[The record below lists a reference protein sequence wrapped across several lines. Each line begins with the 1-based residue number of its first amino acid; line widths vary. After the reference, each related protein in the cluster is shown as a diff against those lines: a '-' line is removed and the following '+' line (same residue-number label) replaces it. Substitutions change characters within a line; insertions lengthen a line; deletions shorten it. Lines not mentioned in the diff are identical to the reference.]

1 MNGSWDAAEA
11 VDIGLGQRLV
21 PSVHGDQTLA
31 LAYAGFGTRHV
42 VILADG
48 AAGFVPTRL
57 AAEVAVAAALGRIR
71 SSALPDVR
79 QVVTE
84 AIGEAHHAV
93 RRALIG
99 TAAESE
105 GGASILV
112 VVLEASG
119 VLAARVGRG
128 RLYVVGKDRRGGA
141 RVLLSAGSEAVLGR
155 LGPLATIDM
164 IEAPLT
170 FGDRL
175 VMLSESALR
184 PLAADLAQLVV
195 GQPAQLAAQRVADA
209 ARRRGEADA
218 IGCAVLE
225 WNMDTPRAAHPSLG
239 RIDPDAG
246 RESPLA
252 GSGRAHHQARRPS
265 GGPGGMVIWFLAAA
279 LLGVGAALIVHA
291 PPDAESERTR
301 VRAPDP
307 GTEAA
312 DAAVAALADAYALP
326 EPGGADAEF
335 AYEAGPL
342 DGDDGL
348 AEVFGSASD
357 AATLARAIRR
367 HVIARY
373 PAEGETV
380 FQRLDLRVRA
390 AHDRTQVVQAL
401 VILARDV
408 DLPRTARWAAETL
421 PLLYR

>member
-1 MNGSWDAAEA
+1 MNGAWDAAEA
-11 VDIGLGQRLV
+11 VDIGLGQRLLA
-21 PSVHGDQTLA
+21 SVHGDQTLA

-71 SSALPDVR
+71 SSALPDMR

-99 TAAESE
+99 TAAEAE

-112 VVLEASG
+112 VVLEGVG

-155 LGPLATIDM
+155 LGPLGTIDVV
-164 IEAPLT
+164 ETPLT
-170 FGDRL
+170 LGDRL

-225 WNMDTPRAAHPSLG
+225 WNMDAPRAAHPSLG
-239 RIDPDAG
+239 LIDPNAG

-252 GSGRAHHQARRPS
+252 GSARAKRAARHASRSPS
-265 GGPGGMVIWFLAAA
+265 GSPGGMAVWFLVAA
-279 LLGVGAALIVHA
+279 LLGVGAALIVYAPPDDPSGAVLARRDATARDADAGVGALAMADAHA
-291 PPDAESERTR
+291 PPDPETRGDGTGTRTGTPAARRPPRR
-301 VRAPDP
+301 VRGRSTMA
-307 GTEAA
+307 
-312 DAAVAALADAYALP
+312 
-326 EPGGADAEF
+326 
-335 AYEAGPL
+335 
-342 DGDDGL
+342 
-348 AEVFGSASD
+348 
-357 AATLARAIRR
+357 
-367 HVIARY
+367 
-373 PAEGETV
+373 
-380 FQRLDLRVRA
+380 
-390 AHDRTQVVQAL
+390 
-401 VILARDV
+401 
-408 DLPRTARWAAETL
+408 
-421 PLLYR
+421 